1 MVLPTLKVERLYRQI
16 SNLLI
21 SCIKNGQFAAGQLLP
36 SERELAKQLGVSRSS
51 IREALIALEITGWV
65 EIRTGNGIYVNDPL
79 PDVPGAALPEDEFS
93 LRAFIQARQVY
104 ESMMAELAAVHATD
118 EQRAALSELAQAL
131 SQLHVNDAQFLHED
145 KRFHLLISEM
155 SGNEVLQDM
164 MEYLW
169 NKRQSSRFMRLET
182 LYADPDIPHIMNQ
195 DHTEIA
201 AAILARDPARARQSM
216 MQHLQHVYDHLFS
229 DDDAAN

>member
-21 SCIKNGQFAAGQLLP
+21 NCIRNGQFAAGQLLP

-65 EIRTGNGIYVNDPL
+65 EIRTGNGVYVNDPL
-79 PDVPGAALPEDEFS
+79 PEAPPAALAEDEFS

-104 ESMMAELAAVHATD
+104 EAMMAELAAVHATD
-118 EQRAALSELAQAL
+118 EQRAALQDITRDL
-131 SQLHVNDAQFLHED
+131 SRLNVNDAQFLHED
-145 KRFHLLISEM
+145 KRFHLLVSEM

-164 MEYLW
+164 MDYLW
-169 NKRQSSRFMRLET
+169 NKRQNSRFLRLET
-182 LYADPDIPHIMNQ
+182 LYADSDFPLTMNQ
-195 DHTEIA
+195 DHADIA
-201 AAILARDPARARQSM
+201 DAIVARDPARARASM
-216 MQHLQHVYDHLFS
+216 ERHLQHVYDHLFS
-229 DDDAAN
+229 GDN

>member
-21 SCIKNGQFAAGQLLP
+21 NCIRNGQFAAGQLLP

-65 EIRTGNGIYVNDPL
+65 EIRTGNGVYVNDPL
-79 PDVPGAALPEDEFS
+79 PDAPPAAPPEDEFS

-104 ESMMAELAAVHATD
+104 EAMMAELAAVHATD
-118 EQRAALSELAQAL
+118 EQRAALQDITRDL
-131 SQLHVNDAQFLHED
+131 SHLHVNDAQFLHED

-169 NKRQSSRFMRLET
+169 NKRQSSRFVRLET
-182 LYADPDIPHIMNQ
+182 LYADPDFPRTMNQ
-195 DHTEIA
+195 DHADIA
-201 AAILARDPARARQSM
+201 DAIVARDPARARASM
-216 MQHLQHVYDHLFS
+216 ERHLQHVYDHLFS
-229 DDDAAN
+229 GDE

>member
-16 SNLLI
+16 STLLI
-21 SCIKNGQFAAGQLLP
+21 NCIRNGQFAAGQLLP

-65 EIRTGNGIYVNDPL
+65 EIRTGNGVYVNDPL
-79 PDVPGAALPEDEFS
+79 PEAPPVALPEDEFS

-104 ESMMAELAAVHATD
+104 EAMMAELAAVQATD
-118 EQRAALSELAQAL
+118 EQRAALQAITRDL
-131 SQLHVNDAQFLHED
+131 SRLNVNDAQFLHED

-169 NKRQSSRFMRLET
+169 NKRQSSRFVRLET
-182 LYADPDIPHIMNQ
+182 LYADSDFPRTMNQ
-195 DHTEIA
+195 DHADIA
-201 AAILARDPARARQSM
+201 DAIIARDPARARTSM
-216 MQHLQHVYDHLFS
+216 ERHLQHVYDHLFS
-229 DDDAAN
+229 GDE

>member
-16 SNLLI
+16 STLLI
-21 SCIKNGQFAAGQLLP
+21 NCIRNGQFAAGQLLP

-65 EIRTGNGIYVNDPL
+65 EIRTGNGVYVNDPL
-79 PDVPGAALPEDEFS
+79 PEAPSVVLPEDEFS

-104 ESMMAELAAVHATD
+104 EAMMAELAAVHATD
-118 EQRAALSELAQAL
+118 EQRAALQEITRDL
-131 SQLHVNDAQFLHED
+131 SRLHINDAQFLHED
-145 KRFHLLISEM
+145 KRFHLLVSEM

-169 NKRQSSRFMRLET
+169 NKRQNSRFVRLET
-182 LYADPDIPHIMNQ
+182 LYADSDFPRTMNQ
-195 DHTEIA
+195 DHADIA
-201 AAILARDPARARQSM
+201 DAIIARDPARARTSM
-216 MQHLQHVYDHLFS
+216 ERHLQHVYDHLFS
-229 DDDAAN
+229 GDK

>member
-16 SNLLI
+16 STLLI
-21 SCIKNGQFAAGQLLP
+21 NCIRNGQFAAGQLLP

-65 EIRTGNGIYVNDPL
+65 EIRTGNGVYVNDPL
-79 PDVPGAALPEDEFS
+79 PEAPLVAMPEDEFS

-104 ESMMAELAAVHATD
+104 EAMMAELAAVHATD
-118 EQRAALSELAQAL
+118 EQRAALQAITRDL
-131 SQLHVNDAQFLHED
+131 SRLNVNDAQFLHED

-169 NKRQSSRFMRLET
+169 NKRQSSRFVRLET
-182 LYADPDIPHIMNQ
+182 LYADSDFPRTMNQ
-195 DHTEIA
+195 DHADIA
-201 AAILARDPARARQSM
+201 DAIIARDPARARTNM
-216 MQHLQHVYDHLFS
+216 ARHLQHVYDHLFS
-229 DDDAAN
+229 GDE

>member
-16 SNLLI
+16 STLLI
-21 SCIKNGQFAAGQLLP
+21 NCIRNGQFAAGQLLP

-65 EIRTGNGIYVNDPL
+65 EIRTGNGVYVNDPR
-79 PDVPGAALPEDEFS
+79 PEAPSAVLPEDEFS

-104 ESMMAELAAVHATD
+104 EAMMAELAAVHATD
-118 EQRAALSELAQAL
+118 EQRAALQEITRDL
-131 SQLHVNDAQFLHED
+131 SRLHINDAQFLNED
-145 KRFHLLISEM
+145 KRFHLLVSEM

-169 NKRQSSRFMRLET
+169 NKRQSSRFVRLET
-182 LYADPDIPHIMNQ
+182 LYADSDFPRTMNQ
-195 DHTEIA
+195 DHADIA
-201 AAILARDPARARQSM
+201 DAIIARDPARARTSM
-216 MQHLQHVYDHLFS
+216 ERHLQHVYDHLFS
-229 DDDAAN
+229 GDK